1 MTHTHRPI
9 VYGARYSVYVQA
21 LLLCLEEKQVPYDLV
36 EVDVFAEGGA
46 PDEHLSRHPFGRIP
60 AFEHG
65 ALRLYETA
73 PICRYVDEAFDGP
86 ALQPATAAARA
97 SMGQAISI
105 ADNYAYRS
113 LVWGLYVETVE
124 KPARGDRPDESLV
137 AAAHEQ
143 AATCL
148 GALQRLAPEAP
159 WLAGDAPT
167 LADLHLA
174 PMFTL
179 FLQAPAADD
188 LMKDAPRL
196 RRWFDGMRERPS
208 VRRIC
213 PSPRP
218 A

>member
-1 MTHTHRPI
+1 MTYAHRPI

-36 EVDVFAEGGA
+36 EVDVFADGGA
-46 PDEHLSRHPFGRIP
+46 PSEHLSRHPFGRIP

-97 SMGQAISI
+97 RMGQAISI

-148 GALQRLAPEAP
+148 GALQQLAPEAP
-159 WLAGDAPT
+159 WLVGDAPT

-179 FLQAPAADD
+179 FLQAPAAVD

-208 VRRIC
+208 VRRAC
-213 PSPRP
+213 PSPRT